1 MLLEVENL
9 YAGYGKIEALHGIS
23 FHVNKG
29 EIVTLIGANGAGKS
43 TTLKAV
49 MRLTPPESPTVI
61 SGDIRFN
68 GESILKTEPHHVVAR
83 LKMDLVPEGRHIFGN
98 LTVSE
103 NLKLAT
109 WTRKDNNIQKDVD
122 KVFELFPRLKERMH
136 QRSDTLSGGE
146 QQMLA
151 VGRALMTNCSVLL
164 LDEPSMGL
172 SPLLMYDMFRTLKQL
187 NSDGLTVVVV
197 EQNARLALQVAD
209 RGYVLDTGGIVAEG
223 TAAELADTPEIKA
236 AGNLQGLKVRVMQNT
251 VALETWKA
259 MGTNAVPMSFAEVFT
274 ALETGALD
282 GQENPLIHM
291 YANKM
296 YEVQKY
302 ITLTNHVYTPC
313 ALAVSS
319 KFWKTLKAE
328 DQEALR
334 KAALEAMKFHRKNM
348 TAADID
354 VVVKLK
360 EHGMSVEPLSPAEL
374 DKIRELVKPVVAKFT
389 PMVGEE
395 FVKEFYAEIEKARQG
410 ATRPGAGE

>member
-23 FHVNKG
+23 FNVKKG

-49 MRLTPPESPTVI
+49 MRLTPPESPTVT

-98 LTVSE
+98 LTVNE

-209 RGYVLDTGGIVAEG
+209 RGYVLDTGAIVAEG
-223 TAAELADTPEIKA
+223 SAAELADTPEIKA
-236 AGNLQGLKVRVMQNT
+236 AYL
-251 VALETWKA
+251 
-259 MGTNAVPMSFAEVFT
+259 
-274 ALETGALD
+274 GA
-282 GQENPLIHM
+282 
-291 YANKM
+291 
-296 YEVQKY
+296 
-302 ITLTNHVYTPC
+302 
-313 ALAVSS
+313 
-319 KFWKTLKAE
+319 
-328 DQEALR
+328 
-334 KAALEAMKFHRKNM
+334 
-348 TAADID
+348 
-354 VVVKLK
+354 
-360 EHGMSVEPLSPAEL
+360 
-374 DKIRELVKPVVAKFT
+374 
-389 PMVGEE
+389 
-395 FVKEFYAEIEKARQG
+395 
-410 ATRPGAGE
+410 